1 MNKRLLSI
9 DIFRGM
15 TIFFMIVVNTPGS
28 WDYVYAPL
36 RHAKWDGLTPTDL
49 VFPFFLFIVGVS
61 LFLSNQNGFKQ
72 GVIYVRKKAITRGLT
87 IVLLGLLLNWYPF
100 FTKSLDQLRIFGVL
114 QRIGISFLCTSLLV
128 TIIPKKRVWWLVMV
142 LLFTYCLMILSVGEG
157 ALTLEGNLVRKVDLW
172 LLGENHVY
180 KGYGIPFDPEGLLS
194 TIPSVVTV
202 LLGYITGAMLT
213 EYPDKTQLIKALI
226 KTGTLLTIF
235 SLILDQTI
243 IPINKP
249 IWSASYVLITAG
261 FAMFLLSLLI
271 WIIDIR
277 KWITLF
283 GKNEHFNPLSRW
295 AELFHVFGVNPLVS
309 YILSG
314 LFVKTALLIKISD
327 KNLYQWTFSQV
338 YQPCLGDYF
347 GSLVFAISY
356 ALFIWIFAY
365 ILYRKEIIIKA

>member
-72 GVIYVRKKAITRGLT
+72 GIHYVRKKAITRGLT
-87 IVLLGLLLNWYPF
+87 IVLLGMLLNWYPF
-100 FTKSLDQLRIFGVL
+100 FTKSLDHLRIFGVL
-114 QRIGISFLCTSLLV
+114 QRIGISFLCASLLI
-128 TIIPKKRVWWLVMV
+128 TFIPKKGVWWSVVV
-142 LLFTYCLMILSVGEG
+142 LLFTYCLLIFSAGEG
-157 ALTLEGNLVRKVDLW
+157 ALTLEGNVVRKIDLW

-194 TIPSVVTV
+194 TMPSIATV
-202 LLGYITGAMLT
+202 LLGYLTGAMLT
-213 EYPDKTQLIKALI
+213 EFSDRTQLIK
-226 KTGTLLTIF
+226 TLLRTGSLLIIF
-235 SLILDQTI
+235 SLILDQTL

-249 IWSASYVLITAG
+249 IWSASYVLVTAG
-261 FAMFLLSLLI
+261 LAMYLLSLLI

-277 KWITLF
+277 KWTIW
-283 GKNEHFNPLSRW
+283 SDV
-295 AELFHVFGVNPLVS
+295 FHVFGVNPLVS
-309 YILSG
+309 YVLSG
-314 LFVKTALLIKISD
+314 LFVKTALLIQISD
-327 KNLYQWTFSQV
+327 KNLYQWTFSHIF
-338 YQPCLGDYF
+338 QPYLGDHF
-347 GSLVFAISY
+347 GSLVFAVSY
-356 ALFIWIFAY
+356 AFFIWIFAY